1 MNYESIKKQAQKLN
15 VPNDYYRGIGKKT
28 FSPPQNIL
36 IFYRD
41 ASRRKEL
48 GIDTNF
54 HYRHVLIFNCGEVIR
69 LMVDGLISTVLEGQ
83 FILLFPF
90 QYHRFLNDGQKELSL
105 LFVTFEMD
113 EDRPLHPMRN
123 LCSAFQDDQ
132 IEALKKATSL
142 YHEKRGNELTYWLA
156 VILSGLLKN
165 LDLETDN
172 LIHDANDRSPIVSG
186 ICIMLYENRKMTIK
200 ELSSRL
206 GYSETYLRR
215 HFKEKMGI
223 TLGRFIL
230 ESRLTE
236 AMKYI
241 STTDKTIS
249 EIAILTG
256 YENIYSLSRSFK
268 NHIGM
273 SPSQYRKS
281 HK

>member
-1 MNYESIKKQAQKLN
+1 MNYESIKIQAQKLN
-15 VPNDYYRGIGKKT
+15 VPKNYYRGLGKKV

-41 ASRRKEL
+41 AFRNKEL

-54 HYRHVLIFNCGEVIR
+54 HYRHVLIFNCGKDIR
-69 LMVDGLISTVLEGQ
+69 VMVDGLINTVMEGQ
-83 FILLFPF
+83 YILLFPF

-105 LFVTFEMD
+105 LFITFEMD
-113 EDRPLHPMRN
+113 EDRTFLPMRN
-123 LCSAFQDDQ
+123 KCSNFQEDQ
-132 IEALKKATSL
+132 IESLLRAITL
-142 YHEKRGNELTYWLA
+142 YHDKRGNELIYWLA
-156 VILSGLLKN
+156 VILGSLLKN
-165 LDLETDN
+165 IDLETDN
-172 LIHDANDRSPIVSG
+172 LIHDTYDRSPIVSE
-186 ICIMLYENRKMTIK
+186 ICITLYDKKKMTIK

-230 ESRLTE
+230 ESRITE

-241 STTDKTIS
+241 STTDKSIS
-249 EIAILTG
+249 EIATLTG

-268 NHIGM
+268 NHIGT